1 MTSFVKTTK
10 KNKDLR
16 QQKLPNII
24 NGMQRSLSVCKQIC
38 QKCYWLIRINI
49 LDENQIYIYC
59 VFPFRSIVFNT
70 YCFQGI
76 LVLHIQ
82 LGRTLLQDLA
92 ISNTVGIL
100 YMNQEL
106 LLLPEHHVAH
116 LQVSVLCC
124 VFCFVLCLVLPM
136 SLGCLS
142 MIITSVF
149 TNFYLSTCASY
160 F

>member
-1 MTSFVKTTK
+1 MNVKTTK

-24 NGMQRSLSVCKQIC
+24 NGMQRSLRKQIC
-38 QKCYWLIRINI
+38 QKCYWLIRISI
-49 LDENQIYIYC
+49 LDENQVYIYC
-59 VFPFRSIVFNT
+59 VFPFLSIVFNT

-82 LGRTLLQDLA
+82 LGRKLLQDVA

-106 LLLPEHHVAH
+106 LLLPEHYVPH
-116 LQVSVLCC
+116 LSVSVLCC
-124 VFCFVLCLVLPM
+124 VFCFCFVFCLRSVSCVTDVSGLSVHDYHLC
-136 SLGCLS
+136 
-142 MIITSVF
+142 F
-149 TNFYLSTCASY
+149 H
-160 F
+160 